1 MRLELKKIEPNPFRD
16 FAVDPIDDAVVE
28 QLKQS
33 IKENPAGFWGGIVCR
48 KSPHN
53 GIELAFGHHRVR
65 AAIAAGIREDDI
77 KVVHGISDADMIK
90 MYATENATQRGNSG
104 TAIAGSVASA
114 LRFLAKAVLTGCYRE
129 ITTAEAEA
137 ARGHLSG
144 ERGMGEPL
152 ITKFLK
158 DIPGIN
164 ENSVRQQLSNLKA
177 SGHYASIIRDV
188 QQEIEEENKE
198 AIKKA
203 EAAEAARIKAEEEQ
217 RKAEQRQKEAEE
229 ARKKAAALA
238 KAAREEADKR
248 RAEAAQKRAEEERQ
262 KADAMR
268 RLADERR
275 KEAEAKSKEF
285 DALRKTQATASK
297 AADKAEERDKTFDF
311 EGVAKHLKTASHI
324 AVFRELATGE
334 GAKPYLKVNQQAA
347 LAKRLVSEAGGG
359 ELSGRF
365 IRENFMA
372 LLSNAKGTERR
383 ITAQDNAALARA
395 SWSAKAKVYQEDF
408 ARHARGALAAA
419 MQLAEHNK
427 KRPKDVTLY
436 MTSEFRNA
444 VTNLEKAV
452 ALVKK
457 AGVI

>member
-1 MRLELKKIEPNPFRD
+1 
-16 FAVDPIDDAVVE
+16 
-28 QLKQS
+28 
-33 IKENPAGFWGGIVCR
+33 
-48 KSPHN
+48 
-53 GIELAFGHHRVR
+53 
-65 AAIAAGIREDDI
+65 
-77 KVVHGISDADMIK
+77 
-90 MYATENATQRGNSG
+90 
-104 TAIAGSVASA
+104 
-114 LRFLAKAVLTGCYRE
+114 
-129 ITTAEAEA
+129 
-137 ARGHLSG
+137 
-144 ERGMGEPL
+144 
-152 ITKFLK
+152 
-158 DIPGIN
+158 
-164 ENSVRQQLSNLKA
+164 
-177 SGHYASIIRDV
+177 
-188 QQEIEEENKE
+188 
-198 AIKKA
+198 
-203 EAAEAARIKAEEEQ
+203 
-217 RKAEQRQKEAEE
+217 
-229 ARKKAAALA
+229 
-238 KAAREEADKR
+238 
-248 RAEAAQKRAEEERQ
+248 
-262 KADAMR
+262 MR

>member
-28 QLKQS
+28 QLKHS
-33 IKENPAGFWGGIVCR
+33 IKDNPAGFWGGLVCR
-48 KSPHN
+48 KAPAN
-53 GIELAFGHHRVR
+53 GHYELAFGHHRVR
-65 AAIAAGIREDDI
+65 AAIASGIREAEFQIGNIDDA
-77 KVVHGISDADMIK
+77 GMIL

-104 TAIAGSVASA
+104 TAIAGTVASA
-114 LRFLAKAVLTGCYRE
+114 VRFLAKAILTG
-129 ITTAEAEA
+129 
-137 ARGHLSG
+137 SG
-144 ERGMGEPL
+144 EKFFTRHDMGDLQARMSGEGVGRKV
-152 ITKFLK
+152 IVDFL
-158 DIPGIN
+158 DGIPGIN
-164 ENSVRQQLSNLKA
+164 DGSVQQQLANLKA
-177 SGHYASIIRDV
+177 SGDYARIIRDV
-188 QQEIEEENKE
+188 QEEIEEENKE
-198 AIKKA
+198 AIKQA

-238 KAAREEADKR
+238 KAAKEEADKR
-248 RAEAAQKRAEEERQ
+248 RAEAAAKRAVEEEQ
-262 KADAMR
+262 KAKAMQ
-268 RLADERR
+268 RLAEERR

-285 DALRKTQATASK
+285 DALRKTQATAHK
-297 AADKAEERDKTFDF
+297 AADKAEERDRTFDF

-347 LAKRLVSEAGGG
+347 LAKRLVSEAEGG

-365 IRENFMA
+365 IRENFMS
-372 LLSNAKGTERR
+372 LLLNAKTAIRKYSAEDRADIERK
-383 ITAQDNAALARA
+383 D
-395 SWSAKAKVYQEDF
+395 WSAKAKRYQDEF
-408 ARHARGALAAA
+408 ASHARGALAAA

-427 KRPKDVTLY
+427 KRPKGVTLH
-436 MTSEFRNA
+436 MTTDFRNA

>member
-16 FAVDPIDDAVVE
+16 FAIDPIDDAVVE
-28 QLKQS
+28 SLKQS

-104 TAIAGSVASA
+104 TAIAGTVASA
-114 LRFLAKAVLTGCYRE
+114 LRFLAKAVLTGTSRE
-129 ITTAEAEA
+129 ITQRSLETAYGQITTEKGLGRE
-137 ARGHLSG
+137 
-144 ERGMGEPL
+144 L
-152 ITKFLK
+152 ILNFLA
-158 DIPGIN
+158 DVPGVN
-164 ENSVRQQLSNLKA
+164 ENSVTQQLANLKA
-177 SGHYASIIRDV
+177 SGDYARIMRDV
-188 QQEIEEENKE
+188 QEEIEEENKE
-198 AIKKA
+198 AIKRA

-229 ARKKAAALA
+229 ARKEAAKQA
-238 KAAREEADKR
+238 KAAKEEADKR

-285 DALRKTQATASK
+285 DALRKTQATAHK

-347 LAKRLVSEAGGG
+347 LAKRLVQEAGVG

-372 LLSNAKGTERR
+372 MLGSAKSAVTKYKAEDRDA
-383 ITAQDNAALARA
+383 IARA
-395 SWSAKAKVYQEDF
+395 SWSAKAKIYQDEF
-408 ARHARGALAAA
+408 ARNARGALAAA
-419 MQLAEHNK
+419 MNLAEHDK
-427 KRPKDVTLY
+427 KRPRDLTLHV
-436 MTSEFRNA
+436 TSEFRNA
-444 VTNLEKAV
+444 ISNLERAV
-452 ALVKK
+452 ALIKK